1 MAVKIK
7 WYGPTA
13 KKEVDI
19 LTGKILG
26 VVADA
31 VLAQAQDN
39 IEQNDQ
45 VDTGFMLD
53 SGYVIAPYANTHGN
67 RRPDGTY
74 TSSKTGY
81 NVARSAE
88 PQPPSRDRKAAVVG
102 FSADYTIY
110 PELSR
115 SFLWRALGEI
125 DAEAEIARMVRGL

>member
-1 MAVKIK
+1 MPVRLK
-7 WYGPTA
+7 WYGPMV

-19 LTGKILG
+19 LTGKLLG
-26 VVADA
+26 AVADA

-53 SGYVIAPYANTHGN
+53 SGYVIAPYINTHGN

-74 TSSKTGY
+74 TRSKTGY

-88 PQPPSRDRKAAVVG
+88 PQPPRRDKKTALVG

-110 PELSR
+110 PELAR

-125 DAEAEIARMVRGL
+125 DAEAEMARLVRGL